1 MAKCRKK
8 SRIQISEDDYYRT
21 KGISREEAEAG
32 DFYSCIFKPRWAL
45 LPMVLAIGIFIWQ
58 LCFLPPLEYYWQ
70 PISGFL
76 CLFFL
81 CMMGYFEKNAKH
93 LLQWFYSLLGLLAI
107 FITPYC
113 LSFILVFILVVWL
126 LWSWGFAA
134 TFKDKGYPKI
144 GMIVGIL
151 IFSVGATAFYLFG
164 WNIIARQ
171 AYDSIIFPYTGNSI
185 QKIVFERKDRAP
197 LEISES
203 AEIEKIVSAWKTYL
217 FDAGHGRWLPPYDIE
232 AHQPW
237 QCRVIYRNGEEKNY
251 IVASG
256 LRRTPDSIC
265 VIDTTR
271 YRKFDL
277 WPWKRASQSPE
288 LYKVLHPLLWNP
300 NRKEQ

>member
-1 MAKCRKK
+1 MTKRRKK
-8 SRIQISEDDYYRT
+8 SRIQISEEDYYRT
-21 KGISREEAEAG
+21 KGITREEAEES
-32 DFYSCIFKPRWAL
+32 DFYPCIFKPRWAL
-45 LPMVLAIGIFIWQ
+45 LPMILAIGIFIWQ

-70 PISGFL
+70 PVSGFL

-81 CMMGYFEKNAKH
+81 CMMGYFEKSSKR
-93 LLQWFYSLLGLLAI
+93 LLQWFYALLGLSAI

-151 IFSVGATAFYLFG
+151 TFSVGATAFYLFG

-277 WPWKRASQSPE
+277 WPWKRAYQSPE
-288 LYKVLHPLLWNP
+288 LYKVLYPLLWNS
-300 NRKEQ
+300 NRKEK

>member
-1 MAKCRKK
+1 MTKRRKK
-8 SRIQISEDDYYRT
+8 SRVQISGDDYRRT
-21 KGISREEAEAG
+21 EGISRKKADTG
-32 DFYSCIFKPRWAL
+32 DFLPCIFKPRWAL

-58 LCFLPPLEYYWQ
+58 LCFLPPLEYHWQ
-70 PISGFL
+70 PIAGLL

-81 CMMGYFEKNAKH
+81 CMMGYFEKNSNH
-93 LLQWFYSLLGLLAI
+93 LQQWFYSLLGLLTV

-113 LSFILVFILVVWL
+113 LSFILVFIIIVWL
-126 LWSWGFAA
+126 LWPWGFAA
-134 TFKDKGYPKI
+134 TFKAKGYPEI

-151 IFSVGATAFYLFG
+151 IFSAGATAFYLIG
-164 WNIIARQ
+164 WNTIRQ
-171 AYDSIIFPYTGNSI
+171 AYDAIIFPYTANSI

-288 LYKVLHPLLWNP
+288 LYKVLHPLLWDP

>member
-1 MAKCRKK
+1 MTKRRKK
-8 SRIQISEDDYYRT
+8 SRAQIFRDNYRRT
-21 KGISREEAEAG
+21 KGISRKKAEAS
-32 DFYSCIFKPRWAL
+32 DFLPCIFKPRWAL

-93 LLQWFYSLLGLLAI
+93 LLQWFYSLLGLVAI

-113 LSFILVFILVVWL
+113 LSFILVFILVMWL

-185 QKIVFERKDRAP
+185 QKIVFERKGRAP

-277 WPWKRASQSPE
+277 WPWKRAYQSPE
-288 LYKVLHPLLWNP
+288 LYKVLYPLLWNS
-300 NRKEQ
+300 NRKEK